1 MFCVFQA
8 RSEKRSV
15 ISWNTKHFHCFSP
28 PSEPINHGTGTN
40 HGSGIIRRERKS
52 YEQYSCVFVKMLSEL
67 VSSSHSKVSLAVVKG
82 DSGMNVESSDTIQH
96 NEVLINDQNEYIYT
110 LLDKY

>member
-1 MFCVFQA
+1 M
-8 RSEKRSV
+8 
-15 ISWNTKHFHCFSP
+15 ISGNTKHFHCFSP
-28 PSEPINHGTGTN
+28 PSEPINHGAGTN
-40 HGSGIIRRERKS
+40 HGSGITRGIKK
-52 YEQYSCVFVKMLSEL
+52 YEQYSRVFVKMLSEL

-96 NEVLINDQNEYIYT
+96 NEVLINDQNECRYT